1 MNAATLGRMARCLT
15 VSVGTTILS
24 AVILV
29 TLAVGLGVPAGVAN
43 VIAVVCGIG
52 PSYVGNRRW
61 VWRRDGRGDVARE
74 IVPFWVLSI
83 AGLIIS
89 TFAVARVGALS
100 HAWPATARAIALPL
114 TNVAV
119 FGALWCVQFVVLD
132 RVIFHNRRAHA
143 RVQPR
148 EV

>member
-1 MNAATLGRMARCLT
+1 MTTATIGRMARCLT

-29 TLAVGLGVPAGVAN
+29 ILAVGLGVPAGTAN

-52 PSYVGNRRW
+52 PSYLGNRRW
-61 VWRRDGRGDVARE
+61 AWRRDGRGDVARE
-74 IVPFWVLSI
+74 IIPFWVLSI

-89 TFAVARVGALS
+89 TLAVARVGALS

-114 TNVAV
+114 ANAAA

-132 RVIFHNRRAHA
+132 RVIFHDRRARP
-143 RVQPR
+143 RVQAR